1 MERSITADP
10 DAKDAIEE
18 RMDNAGP
25 IPAAGWKYIFGRAL
39 REFTRDGGMDMAAA
53 LTYRTVFAIFPALL
67 AVVSTLGLFGQGEE
81 TTKLLLNTIK
91 DVGSPEMAKVL
102 EEPITGLTEGS
113 GAGLFFVIGV
123 LGAVWTSS
131 NYVNAFS
138 RSINTVYGVEEGRAA
153 MFLRI
158 QMYLITLALL
168 FGAMICILL
177 LLVSGDFASMIGG
190 WIGLGPEAV
199 TVWNILKWPVLIV
212 VAIVMIGLLYNFTPN
227 VRRPQVRWITL
238 GATFA
243 LVAMALATAGF
254 AWYLSNFANYNKTYG
269 SIGGAI
275 AGLMWIWIINCVL
288 VLGAEVDVEA
298 QRARQLTAGLEAEEQ
313 VLLPPRSTSGIKKKE
328 KAYAKDVYEGRKLR
342 AMTNPIGPEP
352 VDPRRKKNRL
362 KALASIGG
370 VVAVLSMIRSASQ
383 TPPED
388 AEPSSDT
395 DSSKK

>member
-10 DAKDAIEE
+10 DAKEAIEE
-18 RMDNAGP
+18 RMDKAGP
-25 IPAAGWKYIFGRAL
+25 LPAAGWKYIFGRAL
-39 REFTRDGGMDMAAA
+39 REFTRDGGMDMAAS
-53 LTYRTVFAIFPALL
+53 LTYRTVFAMFPALL
-67 AVVSTLGLFGQGEE
+67 ALVSTLGLFGQGEE
-81 TTKLLLNTIK
+81 TTKLLLDTVQ

-102 EEPITGLTEGS
+102 EEPITSLTEGG

-138 RSINTVYGVEEGRAA
+138 RSINTVYGVEEGRAP

-168 FGAMICILL
+168 FGSVICILL
-177 LLVSGDFASMIGG
+177 LLVSGDFASMIGS
-190 WIGLGPEAV
+190 WIGLGAEAV
-199 TVWNILKWPVLIV
+199 TAWNILKWPVLIL

-227 VRRPQVRWITL
+227 VRRPQIRWVTL

-243 LVAMALATAGF
+243 LVTMALATAGF

-298 QRARQLTAGLEAEEQ
+298 QRARQLTAGLIAEEQ
-313 VLLPPRSTSGIKKKE
+313 VLLPPRSVSGIKKKE
-328 KAYAKDVYEGRKLR
+328 KAYAKDVFEGRKLR
-342 AMTNPIGPEP
+342 LMTNPIGPEP
-352 VDPRRKKNRL
+352 MDPKRKKRRL
-362 KALASIGG
+362 KALVGFGG
-370 VVAVLSMIRSASQ
+370 VVAVLSMIRQASH
-383 TPPED
+383 TPPEPEETSGKD
-388 AEPSSDT
+388 
-395 DSSKK
+395 DSN